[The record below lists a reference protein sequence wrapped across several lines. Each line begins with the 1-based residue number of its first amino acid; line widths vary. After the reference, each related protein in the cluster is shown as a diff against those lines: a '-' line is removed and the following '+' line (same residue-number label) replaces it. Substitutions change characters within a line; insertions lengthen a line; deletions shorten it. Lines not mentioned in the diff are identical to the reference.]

1 MNVLVAGGAG
11 FIGSHLVD
19 KLIERG
25 DYVVAADNLCLGKK
39 ELIAHHFDNP
49 KFRFYEIDIADNIK
63 LNETFERD
71 KFDRVYHLAANSD
84 IQKGSNNPDID
95 IHDTFETTLSV
106 LRSMR
111 KFGVKEMLFSSTSAV
126 YGDKTESLTETT
138 GGLNPI
144 SYYGGAKL
152 ASEAFISAFAAM
164 CDMRVNIIRF
174 PNVVGERLT
183 HGAIYDFIKKLKTN
197 REELEILGDGNQEKP
212 YIYVGDLVAAMSRLP
227 FGDAGVNVFNAGVDS
242 ATTVRRIADIVC
254 DEMGL
259 SNVKYNF
266 TGGSVG
272 WKGDVAKFKYD
283 LSKIHAAG
291 WTAKY
296 TSDEAV
302 RLAARFAVKGNL
314 S

>member
-25 DYVVAADNLCLGKK
+25 DYVVVADNLCLGEK

-49 KFRFYEIDIADNIK
+49 KFKFCEIDIADNIK
-63 LNETFERD
+63 LNKTFEQD

-84 IQKGSNNPDID
+84 IQKGGKNPDID

-106 LRSMR
+106 LQSMR
-111 KFGVKEMLFSSTSAV
+111 KFGVKEMIFSSTSAV

-164 CDMRVNIIRF
+164 CDMRANIIRF

-197 REELEILGDGNQEKP
+197 QEELEILGDGNQEKP
-212 YIYVGDLVAAMSRLP
+212 YIYVGDLVAAMLYLP
-227 FGDAGVNVFNAGVDS
+227 FGDVGVNVFNAGVDS
-242 ATTVRRIADIVC
+242 
-254 DEMGL
+254 
-259 SNVKYNF
+259 S
-266 TGGSVG
+266 
-272 WKGDVAKFKYD
+272 
-283 LSKIHAAG
+283 
-291 WTAKY
+291 
-296 TSDEAV
+296 
-302 RLAARFAVKGNL
+302 
-314 S
+314 